1 MTINVEVA
9 AAIIFV
15 LYARAELLTVKN
27 NANKLAK
34 AYATRE
40 VDKYTLLVNN
50 ENVGELEENKYGY
63 VLKVHPVVAHKLSKS
78 IITGKRMID
87 IVNQLI
93 S

>member
-1 MTINVEVA
+1 MVINVEVA

-15 LYARAELLTVKN
+15 LYARAELLTIKN

-40 VDKYTLLVNN
+40 VDRYTLLVNN
-50 ENVGELEENKYGY
+50 ENVGELEENMYGY
-63 VLKVHPVVAHKLSKS
+63 VLRIHPLVTGRIGKS

-93 S
+93 

>member
-1 MTINVEVA
+1 MVINVEVA

-15 LYARAELLTVKN
+15 LYARAELLTIKN

-40 VDKYTLLVNN
+40 VDRYTLLVNN
-50 ENVGELEENKYGY
+50 ENVGELEENMYGY
-63 VLKVHPVVAHKLSKS
+63 VLRIHPLVTSRIGKS

-93 S
+93 